1 MKPITLESPADSPAM
16 PAPSRTPPQTG
27 SQQDIIDILQADLSE
42 SRVLHDLCLHLLVNQ
57 DAAGFYQRA
66 VEAAKQ
72 LLGSDFASI
81 QLLSQR
87 EDGSEVL
94 QLIAQHGFSP
104 LARERWREVR
114 ADSTTSCGAA
124 WANKERVVIADIEN
138 SDLLRGTTDYMIF
151 RETGIRAMQ
160 TTPLRS
166 RGGVLLGMLSTHW
179 RAVHEPD
186 VKQLRLLD
194 VLARQAADLVER
206 AVKEEALRVS
216 ESRFR
221 ALVTSASYSVYRMNA
236 DWTSMRAL
244 DGRGFLADTLS
255 DSEEWLNTYIHPDD
269 QPAVL
274 NAIEAATS
282 SQSLFE
288 LEHRVLRADGT
299 FGWTSS
305 RAVPIFDTAGQLA
318 EWFGA
323 ATDVTARKDAERALR
338 ESETRLIEADR
349 MKDRF
354 LATLAH
360 ELRNPLAPI
369 RNGLQILRVSKN
381 ADQSGNVLAMLD
393 RQVDHMVR
401 LVDDLMEVARV
412 TSGTL
417 ELQRERIDLADA
429 LKSALELSRPAV
441 EAGGHALQVCFAP
454 ERLFVDG
461 DGVRL
466 AQVFSN
472 LINNAAK
479 YSPTPGLIR
488 VALTREGNGA
498 MVRVTDD
505 GIGIAPVDQGRL
517 FTLFGRLRPS
527 TAIGDG
533 LGVGL
538 ALAKHLVELHG
549 GAISVESR
557 GAGAGSAFA
566 VSLPLATCDE
576 TSTPIRELVD
586 ACAYDRLEVMVIDDN
601 RDAADSLGAVLSL
614 LGREAS
620 VFYGG
625 ADALRALERR
635 KPALV
640 LLDIGMPEM
649 DGFAVAREIRASGRH
664 DDVMLVAVTGWG
676 QAEDRARTTA
686 AGFDDHL
693 VKPVDI
699 DVLEGLLRLAAGRVE
714 AL

>member
-1 MKPITLESPADSPAM
+1 MKPLANDSPA
-16 PAPSRTPPQTG
+16 PLALSRSALQTE
-27 SQQDIIDILQADLSE
+27 SQQDVIDLLQADLSE
-42 SRVLHDLCLHLLVNQ
+42 SRVLHELCLHLLVNQ
-57 DAAGFYQRA
+57 DAAGFYQRT
-66 VEAAKQ
+66 VDAAKD
-72 LLGSDFASI
+72 LLRADFGSL

-94 QLIAQHGFSP
+94 QLIAQHGFTP
-104 LARERWREVR
+104 LARERWREVN
-114 ADSTTSCGAA
+114 ADSATSCGAA
-124 WANKERVVIADIEN
+124 WARSERVVIPDIED
-138 SDLLRGTTDYMIF
+138 SELVRGTIDYMIF

-166 RGGVLLGMLSTHW
+166 RSGVLLGMLSTHW
-179 RAVHEPD
+179 RTVHEPD

-194 VLARQAADLVER
+194 VIARQAADLVER
-206 AVKEEALRVS
+206 AVQEEALRVS

-221 ALVTSASYSVYRMNA
+221 ALVTSASYSVYRMSA

-255 DSEEWLNTYIHPDD
+255 DSEEWLDTYIHSDD

-274 NAIEAATS
+274 RAIDAAIS
-282 SQSLFE
+282 SQGLFE
-288 LEHRVLRADGT
+288 LEHRVLRADGS
-299 FGWTSS
+299 FGWTLS
-305 RAVPIFDTAGQLA
+305 RAVPIFDSAGQLT

-323 ATDVTARKDAERALR
+323 ASDVTARKDAERALR
-338 ESETRLIEADR
+338 ESEARLIEADR

-369 RNGLQILRVSKN
+369 RNGLQILRVSRN
-381 ADQSGNVLAMLD
+381 AEQAGNVLSMLD

-412 TSGTL
+412 TSGAL
-417 ELQRERIDLADA
+417 ELQRDRLDLADA
-429 LKSALELSRPAV
+429 LKAALELSRPAV

-454 ERLFVDG
+454 ERLIVDG

-479 YSPTPGLIR
+479 YSPTPGLIQ
-488 VALTREGNGA
+488 VSLGSEGGTA
-498 MVRVTDD
+498 VVRVTDH
-505 GIGIAPVDQGRL
+505 GIGISAGDQARL
-517 FTLFGRLRPS
+517 FTLFGRLRQS
-527 TAIGDG
+527 AGIGDG

-538 ALAKHLVELHG
+538 ALAKHLVEMHG
-549 GAISVESR
+549 GAISVESE
-557 GAGAGSAFA
+557 GVGSGSAFV
-566 VSLPLATCDE
+566 VSLPLVTNDEAVMPDRTRAAVSACDGL
-576 TSTPIRELVD
+576 R
-586 ACAYDRLEVMVIDDN
+586 VMVIDDN
-601 RDAADSLGAVLSL
+601 RDAADSLGSVLNL
-614 LGREAS
+614 LGCEAS

-625 ADALRALERR
+625 AEALHAMDRVA
-635 KPALV
+635 PSLV

-649 DGFAVAREIRASGRH
+649 DGYAVARRIRASALH
-664 DDVMLVAVTGWG
+664 DTVMLVAVTGWG
-676 QAEDRARTTA
+676 QAEDRMRTA
-686 AGFDDHL
+686 QAGFDDHL

-699 DVLEGLLRLAAGRVE
+699 EVLERVLSLAAQRIE
-714 AL
+714 AV

>member
-1 MKPITLESPADSPAM
+1 MKPPISDAHAPLALVRSAPPAE
-16 PAPSRTPPQTG
+16 
-27 SQQDIIDILQADLSE
+27 SQQNVIDLLQADLSE
-42 SRVLHDLCLHLLVNQ
+42 SRILHDLCLHLLVNQ
-57 DAAGFYQRA
+57 DATGFYQRA
-66 VEAAKQ
+66 VDAARQ
-72 LLGSDFASI
+72 MLDSDFASI
-81 QLLSQR
+81 QLLSQC

-94 QLIAQHGFSP
+94 QLIAQHGFTP

-124 WANKERVVIADIEN
+124 WARSERVIVADIEDC
-138 SDLLRGTTDYMIF
+138 DLIRGTTDYMIF

-166 RGGVLLGMLSTHW
+166 RNGVVLGMISTHW

-186 VKQLRLLD
+186 VNQLRLLD
-194 VLARQAADLVER
+194 VLARQTADLVER
-206 AVKEEALRVS
+206 AVQEEALRMS

-236 DWTSMRAL
+236 DWTSMRML

-255 DSEEWLNTYIHPDD
+255 DSAEWLNTYIHPDD
-269 QPAVL
+269 QPVVL
-274 NAIEAATS
+274 RTIEAAIAST
-282 SQSLFE
+282 SLFE

-299 FGWTSS
+299 FGWTLS
-305 RAVPIFDTAGQLA
+305 RAVPIFDAAGQLM

-323 ATDVTARKDAERALR
+323 ASDVTARKDAERALR
-338 ESETRLIEADR
+338 ESESRLIEADR

-369 RNGLQILRVSKN
+369 RNGLQILRVSRN
-381 ADQSGNVLAMLD
+381 GAQADNVIAMLD

-412 TSGTL
+412 TSGTMQ
-417 ELQRERIDLADA
+417 LQRDRLDLADA

-454 ERLFVDG
+454 ERLIVDG

-479 YSPTPGLIR
+479 YSPTPGLIQ
-488 VALTREGNGA
+488 VSLGSEGDA
-498 MVRVTDD
+498 AVVRVIDN
-505 GIGIAPVDQGRL
+505 GIGIAPGDQTRL
-517 FTLFGRLRPS
+517 FKLFGRLRPS
-527 TAIGDG
+527 AAIGDG

-549 GAISVESR
+549 GAISLESQ
-557 GAGAGSAFA
+557 GMGAGSAFA
-566 VSLPLATCDE
+566 VSLPLVRSGEAVV
-576 TSTPIRELVD
+576 SKREPSG
-586 ACAYDRLEVMVIDDN
+586 ARAYERLKVMVIDDN
-601 RDAADSLGAVLSL
+601 RDAADSLGCVLEL
-614 LGREAS
+614 LGCEAS

-625 ADALRALERR
+625 ADALRALDRVA
-635 KPALV
+635 PSLV
-640 LLDIGMPEM
+640 LLDLGMPEM
-649 DGFAVAREIRASGRH
+649 DGYAVARAIRASRH

-676 QAEDRARTTA
+676 QAEDRARTTE

-693 VKPVDI
+693 VKPVDVAVI
-699 DVLEGLLRLAAGRVE
+699 ERMLGMAARRRE
-714 AL
+714 AA

>member
-1 MKPITLESPADSPAM
+1 MKPPNTDSASLAIVRRPL
-16 PAPSRTPPQTG
+16 PDE
-27 SQQDIIDILQADLSE
+27 SQQDVIDLLQADLSE
-42 SRVLHDLCLHLLVNQ
+42 RRILHELCLHLLVNR
-57 DAAGFYQRA
+57 DASSFYQRT
-66 VEAAKQ
+66 VDAAKE
-72 LLGSDFASI
+72 LLRSDFASI
-81 QLLSQR
+81 QLLSRR
-87 EDGSEVL
+87 EDGGEVL
-94 QLIAQHGFSP
+94 QLIAQHGFTP
-104 LARERWREVR
+104 LACERWREVD

-124 WANKERVVIADIEN
+124 WAASDRVIIPDIEA
-138 SDLLRGTTDYMIF
+138 SELVRGTTDYLIF
-151 RETGIRAMQ
+151 RETGIRAVQ
-160 TTPLRS
+160 TTPLHS
-166 RGGVLLGMLSTHW
+166 RTGVLLGMISTHW
-179 RAVHEPD
+179 RDVREPD

-206 AVKEEALRVS
+206 AIQEEALRMS

-221 ALVTSASYSVYRMNA
+221 ALVTSASYSVYRMSA
-236 DWTSMRAL
+236 DWSSMRAL

-269 QPAVL
+269 QPVIL
-274 NAIEAATS
+274 RAIEAAMAS
-282 SQSLFE
+282 RNLFE

-299 FGWTSS
+299 FGWTLS
-305 RAVPIFDTAGQLA
+305 RAVPIFDNNGHVT

-338 ESETRLIEADR
+338 ESEARLMEADR

-381 ADQSGNVLAMLD
+381 ADQAGNVLSMLD

-412 TSGTL
+412 TSGAL
-417 ELQRERIDLADA
+417 ELQRDRIDVADA

-441 EAGGHALQVCFAP
+441 EAGGHTLQVCFAP
-454 ERLFVDG
+454 ERMIVDG

-479 YSPTPGLIR
+479 YSPTPDLIQ
-488 VALTREGNGA
+488 VSLAREDDA
-498 MVRVTDD
+498 AVVRVVDH
-505 GIGIAPVDQGRL
+505 GIGIAPGDQARL

-527 TAIGDG
+527 AAIGDG

-538 ALAKHLVELHG
+538 ALARHLVELHG
-549 GAISVESR
+549 GAISVKSE
-557 GAGAGSAFA
+557 GAGSGSAFA
-566 VSLPLATCDE
+566 VSLPLLASGE
-576 TSTPIRELVD
+576 AIAQNGKHAD
-586 ACAYDRLEVMVIDDN
+586 ARGYGGLKVIVIDDN
-601 RDAADSLGAVLSL
+601 RDAAESLGSVLNL
-614 LGREAS
+614 LGCEAS

-625 ADALRALERR
+625 AQALQAIDRVA
-635 KPALV
+635 PSLV

-649 DGFAVAREIRASGRH
+649 DGYAVARQIRACHRH
-664 DDVMLVAVTGWG
+664 RDVMLVAVTGWG
-676 QAEDRARTTA
+676 QAEDRLRTKE

-699 DVLEGLLRLAAGRVE
+699 EVLEGMLSLAARRIE
-714 AL
+714 AA